1 MSVSI
6 KTVFEGNIHRFNLT
20 KPSYDELEQALN
32 SIYGKR
38 GFSIRYQDEDGDMI
52 SVSSSLEL
60 QEALRVANGGTL
72 KLILSQGAGDSFVCV
87 DKKSAEA
94 DAPAVVVHTPEVP
107 KREAE
112 VVPPQKVRE
121 EAAVPPKA
129 AEREDKKEEAPKL
142 SCDDMRVLA
151 CQFLSDPAV
160 QLVLPELAKTVITK
174 IVQEA
179 RAKQDPNQAAAR
191 VLEVV
196 TGHSVI
202 QNHPAMAA
210 VRPHLGQVQAVVARV
225 IGSIPSQFIDVLDQ
239 LKDGFQLNA
248 DMLMSLLSN
257 PMDMFSSGL
266 VDCGKFDLGAL
277 GLSLSSLAPTLASLG
292 NFSCGPFDFGFEC
305 KSPCQEPSKE
315 PAKEVPAD
323 AHGNVRCDGCNA
335 FPIVGA
341 RYNCTVCPDF
351 DLCAKCEASSVHPA
365 EHPLLKLRQPV
376 NTQVVHHGIT
386 CDGCQQS
393 PIAGIRF
400 KCRTC
405 PDFDLCEACEAK
417 NMHPADHPMV
427 KFKVEKVRH
436 HGRHGGPHGH
446 PLHKL
451 FRQAFR
457 GGQPEGLFSRG
468 PHHGWA
474 HHRAR
479 WLARGA
485 VGDAVKEIQQAL
497 KIQVDGF
504 FGAKTEEAVKQFQTA
519 QSLEADGIVGPRTR
533 AKLIPADK
541 KEEENKEVPAPACGR
556 RGMASWWLAR
566 GAVGDSVKEIQQT
579 LGIPADGFFGP
590 RTEQAVKAFQTAH
603 SLDADGVVGP
613 QTRAQLI
620 RVQAASTE
628 KKEAPVQATP
638 VPQESAPVQA
648 SAPVAQAPELS
659 PAMTQLI
666 NMGFPDVDLN
676 ASLLKKHNDDV
687 EQVVAELIG
696 A

>member
-72 KLILSQGAGDSFVCV
+72 KLILSQAAGDSFVCV
-87 DKKSAEA
+87 DKKSAVAEA
-94 DAPAVVVHTPEVP
+94 AEVAPVVVHTPEPP
-107 KREAE
+107 KKEAE
-112 VVPPQKVRE
+112 VVPPQKVLE
-121 EAAVPPKA
+121 EAVPTPKVV
-129 AEREDKKEEAPKL
+129 EPEDKKQEAPPKL
-142 SCDDMRVLA
+142 SCDEMRVLA

-160 QLVLPELAKTVITK
+160 QLVLPELAKSVITK

-191 VLEVV
+191 VVEVV

-202 QNHPAMAA
+202 QNHPAMVA
-210 VRPHLGQVQAVVARV
+210 VRPHLGQVQALVARL
-225 IGSIPSQFIDVLDQ
+225 IGSIPSQFVDVLDQ
-239 LKDGFQLNA
+239 LKDGFQINA
-248 DMLMSLLSN
+248 DMLMSLISN
-257 PMDMFSSGL
+257 PMDILSSGI

-292 NFSCGPFDFGFEC
+292 NFACGPFDFGFEC
-305 KSPCQEPSKE
+305 KSPCQEPS
-315 PAKEVPAD
+315 KEVPAD

-365 EHPLLKLRQPV
+365 EHPLLKFRQPV
-376 NTQVVHHGIT
+376 NAQVVHHGIT

-427 KFKVEKVRH
+427 KFKVEKVR
-436 HGRHGGPHGH
+436 GRHGGHGH

-457 GGQPEGLFSRG
+457 GGQPEGLFARG

-474 HHRAR
+474 HRSR

-497 KIQVDGF
+497 KVEVDGF
-504 FGAKTEEAVKQFQTA
+504 FGAKTEQAVKEFQTA

-541 KEEENKEVPAPACGR
+541 KSEENKEAAPACGR
-556 RGMASWWLAR
+556 NPMRAWWLAR
-566 GAVGDSVKEIQQT
+566 GAVGDAVKEIQQT
-579 LGIPADGFFGP
+579 LGIQADGFFGP
-590 RTEQAVKAFQTAH
+590 RTEQAVKDFQGAH
-603 SLDADGVVGP
+603 SLDADGIVGP
-613 QTRAQLI
+613 QTRAQLA
-620 RVQAASTE
+620 RVQAAPAE
-628 KKEAPVQATP
+628 KKDPQAAPVP
-638 VPQESAPVQA
+638 QA
-648 SAPVAQAPELS
+648 SAPTPQMS

-666 NMGFPDVDLN
+666 NMGFPDVSLN
-676 ASLLKKHNDDV
+676 AQLLKKHNDDV